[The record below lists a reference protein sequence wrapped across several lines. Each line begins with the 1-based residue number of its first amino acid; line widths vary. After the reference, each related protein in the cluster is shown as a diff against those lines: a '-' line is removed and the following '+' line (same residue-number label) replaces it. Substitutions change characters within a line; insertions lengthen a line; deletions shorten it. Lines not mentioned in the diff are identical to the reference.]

1 MWHEFLSGEAFWFW
15 TLIIAQSG
23 LVMWFV
29 RNDSLVGA
37 TLSVLSMIAGL
48 AFFPSQWQAIGLG
61 ELHTLG
67 FWLFLRTHFGAIV
80 AGLGS
85 YLLIGLAWA
94 AFRWWLYVKDLRHQY
109 DERKTQWLAPTSLLN
124 TAQFLR
130 AQAAC
135 VDDEPLKQRYSYW
148 ATACAEAA
156 ARGGHVLTTD
166 LKPVW
171 KEFVEHGY
179 RF

>member
-1 MWHEFLSGEAFWFW
+1 MWHEFLSTEAFWFW
-15 TLIIAQSG
+15 TLIVAQSV

-29 RNDSLVGA
+29 RNDSVVGA
-37 TLSVLSMIAGL
+37 VLSMMSMVAGL
-48 AFFPSQWQAIGLG
+48 AFFPSQWESIGLG
-61 ELHTLG
+61 ELQTQG
-67 FWLFLRTHFGAIV
+67 FWLFLRTHFGAIL
-80 AGLGS
+80 AGIGS

-94 AFRWWLYVKDLRHQY
+94 AFRWWEYVRELREQY
-109 DERKTQWLAPTSLLN
+109 DARKAEWLTPASLLN

-130 AQAAC
+130 AQSAC
-135 VDDEPLKQRYSYW
+135 LDDELLRQRYAYW

-156 ARGGHVLTTD
+156 ARGGHVLSSD

-171 KEFVEHGY
+171 KEFVAHGY